1 MGEIIDKYLKYMHKK
16 ANPMGMTN
24 DDMADR
30 MMIQDNAGARSAF
43 DMAKAP
49 APTPTPIATPA
60 PTPVPQGKGLLG
72 DIVGLGGDPQ
82 QAQQIS
88 GKLNAIKANLQGLK
102 LK

>member
-1 MGEIIDKYLKYMHKK
+1 MGEIIDKYLKYMQKK

-49 APTPTPIATPA
+49 VATPTPTPTPQA
-60 PTPVPQGKGLLG
+60 KGLLG
-72 DIVGLGGDPQ
+72 DVVRLGGDPQ
-82 QAQQIS
+82 HAQQIS
-88 GKLNAIKANLQGLK
+88 NSLQGIKTNLQGLK

>member
-30 MMIQDNAGARSAF
+30 MMLQDNAGARSAF

-49 APTPTPIATPA
+49 VIAPKPVPSPTP
-60 PTPVPQGKGLLG
+60 QGTGMLG
-72 DIVGLGGDPQ
+72 DIVRLGGNPQ
-82 QAQQIS
+82 HAQQIS
-88 GKLNAIKANLQGLK
+88 NKFQTNFKP
-102 LK
+102 